1 MVTQFLWPTKKQ
13 EKEDEMLVMS
23 IDCMDQNEDFDTK
36 RKTPNKLQLDS
47 INNEQQFMTGMSI
60 G

>member
-1 MVTQFLWPTKKQ
+1 
-13 EKEDEMLVMS
+13 MS

-47 INNEQQFMTGMSI
+47 INNEQQFKTGMSI